1 MTAAGRGPRV
11 SIVVPSY
18 GHRDFI
24 LATLDSVFAQ
34 TMNDY
39 EVIVINDGSPDDTAE
54 IVEPLVRA
62 GRIIYVEQTNRG
74 TSRARNLGIERARG
88 DYIALLD
95 DDDLWPPDKLA
106 WQTEY
111 LDAHPDV
118 GLIGGMLQTIDAHGT
133 PGWKGTY
140 WPSIDFE
147 SLFLENPFLSPGQT
161 LIRADL
167 LKRIGGMDA
176 TIWGADDWDLWFR
189 IAKTSRIVMLDRPA
203 LYYRLHPGNASK
215 QTERLLAAC
224 CVTIE
229 RHLKDVPADRRRDL
243 RFGFQRTVYRGF
255 GAVLAGRARRQARTG
270 NAVSAFKSLRALL
283 PLWRGLL
290 FDREVR
296 SAFLTHLRW
305 GFEA

>member
-1 MTAAGRGPRV
+1 MTAAGPRPRV
-11 SIVVPSY
+11 SVVIPSY
-18 GHRDFI
+18 RHRDFI

-39 EVIVINDGSPDDTAE
+39 EIIVVNDGSPDDTAA
-54 IVEPLVRA
+54 VLQPLVHA
-62 GRIIYVEQTNRG
+62 GRIVYIEQTNKG
-74 TSRARNLGIERARG
+74 QSRARNLGIECARG
-88 DYIALLD
+88 DYIAMLD

-111 LDAHPDV
+111 LDAHSDV
-118 GLIGGMLQTIDAHGT
+118 GLIGGMLQTIDEHGT
-133 PGWKGTY
+133 PGWMGTF
-140 WPSIDFE
+140 WPSITFE

-189 IAKTSRIVMLDRPA
+189 IAKASRIVMLDHLA

-224 CVTIE
+224 CVAIE
-229 RHLKDVPADRRRDL
+229 RHLPDVPRARRAEL
-243 RFGFQRTVYRGF
+243 RFGFQRTVYEGL
-255 GAVLAGRARRQARTG
+255 GGVLTRRARAQARRGDVVGALKTLKG
-270 NAVSAFKSLRALL
+270 LL
-283 PLWRGLL
+283 PLWRGLA
-290 FDREVR
+290 FDGPIR
-296 SAFLTHLRW
+296 SSFLRHAWW
-305 GFEA
+305 G